1 MIVIGRRVSSP
12 VDTVTGM
19 VLLGIVLLL
28 IVSPLVVGYR
38 KLAAAVSSQAA
49 SGVLLMMV
57 GVGAAVWLLD
67 NLTL

>member
-1 MIVIGRRVSSP
+1 
-12 VDTVTGM
+12 M

-28 IVSPLVVGYR
+28 IVLPLVFGYR
-38 KLAAAVSSQAA
+38 RVATAVSSQAA

>member
-1 MIVIGRRVSSP
+1 
-12 VDTVTGM
+12 M

-28 IVSPLVVGYR
+28 IVLPLVLGYR
-38 KLAAAVSSQAA
+38 KLATAVSSRAA

-57 GVGAAVWLLD
+57 GVGAAVWLVD